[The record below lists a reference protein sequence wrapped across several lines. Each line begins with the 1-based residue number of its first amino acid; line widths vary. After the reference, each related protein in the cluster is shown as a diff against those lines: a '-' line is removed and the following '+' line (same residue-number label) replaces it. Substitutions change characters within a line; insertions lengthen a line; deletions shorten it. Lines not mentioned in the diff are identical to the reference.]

1 VLTLQ
6 LLPGPL
12 GPLVET
18 EPAPHPARKASDPQK
33 RREIS
38 WRAVLISKLFWIVN
52 HSVHFARQM
61 VLPDIEAAVPS
72 LFVPLVLVLM
82 ITQKKKNLCEIFST
96 NLLPVLMMV

>member
-1 VLTLQ
+1 
-6 LLPGPL
+6 
-12 GPLVET
+12 
-18 EPAPHPARKASDPQK
+18 
-33 RREIS
+33 
-38 WRAVLISKLFWIVN
+38 
-52 HSVHFARQM
+52 M